1 MTAQQLVAE
10 LDLDVYEV
18 SICHACLGFVAFPLD
33 AGDER
38 KTAGA
43 VRRFG
48 PILWEEG
55 LAEPLRA
62 ALERAGRRGVAG
74 AERAIADIETFGG
87 QAPIV
92 GAVVRQLAADLTRR
106 TREGLK
112 LPDRDSGDGAG

>member
-112 LPDRDSGDGAG
+112 RPDGVRPL